1 MKPFEQQTY
10 YEILEV
16 PVTATAE
23 EIRQAHARALEVY
36 GPDSPALYGLA
47 DPQQADALRARMLE
61 AMEILTDDDLRVEYD
76 RSIGL
81 PPRPLPP
88 KEEVPPDQLVM
99 MDLVASAEAVQST
112 RPEYHVSY
120 IPRPPRPEYPNEPTG
135 VARARDEVPAPLPAV
150 AAPEPPLIAISEPAL
165 APEPPTPVGPAPVL
179 PPEPPTPPLQAL
191 APALPLPTV
200 SPPVAADVAPEG
212 RYGEVA
218 DGVIRGPRV
227 LDSAHEMAHEAAI
240 ANAEAAL
247 AQVANRVREPRVKLV
262 EPGAD
267 AEFNGELLRQVR
279 ESKAM
284 SIHTL
289 AERTRIA
296 QRHIENVE
304 ADRYDAL
311 PAAVYLRGILMSL
324 ARELGL
330 DALRVAKSYLAL
342 ATVKRKS

>member
-1 MKPFEQQTY
+1 
-10 YEILEV
+10 
-16 PVTATAE
+16 
-23 EIRQAHARALEVY
+23 
-36 GPDSPALYGLA
+36 
-47 DPQQADALRARMLE
+47 
-61 AMEILTDDDLRVEYD
+61 
-76 RSIGL
+76 
-81 PPRPLPP
+81 
-88 KEEVPPDQLVM
+88 VPPDQLVM
-99 MDLVASAEAVQST
+99 TDLVASAEAVQST

>member
-16 PVTATAE
+16 AITATAD

-47 DPQQADALRARMLE
+47 DPKQADALRARLLE
-61 AMEILTDDDLRVEYD
+61 AMEILTDDDLRLEYD
-76 RSIGL
+76 KSIGL
-81 PPRPLPP
+81 PPRSALPR
-88 KEEVPPDQLVM
+88 EESPPDQLLM
-99 MDLVASAEAVQST
+99 TELIASAEAMPST

-120 IPRPPRPEYPNEPTG
+120 IPRPPRPEYPTEQPAD
-135 VARARDEVPAPLPAV
+135 VASPSPPS
-150 AAPEPPLIAISEPAL
+150 APELSEMVVSEPAL
-165 APEPPTPVGPAPVL
+165 APEL
-179 PPEPPTPPLQAL
+179 PPEPPTPSLQAL
-191 APALPLPTV
+191 GPALPLPTS
-200 SPPVAADVAPEG
+200 SPPVAADPAPEA
-212 RYGEVA
+212 RYAEVG
-218 DGVIRGPRV
+218 DGVLRGPRV
-227 LDSAHEMAHEAAI
+227 LDAAHEMAHEAAI

-247 AQVANRVREPRVKLV
+247 AQVASRVREPRVKPV

-279 ESKAM
+279 ESKGM

-311 PAAVYLRGILMSL
+311 PAAVYLRGILMNV
-324 ARELGL
+324 ARELAL
-330 DALRVAKSYLAL
+330 DPIRVAKSYLAL
-342 ATVKRKS
+342 ATGKGKT